1 MNSWCFREIQ
11 RQIEYKAAW
20 EGIRVVYVRAAN
32 TSKSCSNWSINKNL
46 TCGRAWTCPTCD
58 ARHDRDLNAAL
69 NIMSRYLEAAA
80 VRPSDEGPPREA
92 MVLRDAVGRW
102 RQPPGQKIRGEP
114 DVSPDFPRPMRFTGR
129 RLRSPNSPCV
139 PNQVQVSQSR
149 CGRSRIAGA
158 TCWFLK

>member
-32 TSKSCSNWSINKNL
+32 TSRTCSKCRSINKNL
-46 TCGRAWTCPTCD
+46 TYERAWTCPNCG

-69 NIMSRYLEAAA
+69 NIMSRYLEAAV

-92 MVLRDAVGRW
+92 MVLRDAV
-102 RQPPGQKIRGEP
+102 
-114 DVSPDFPRPMRFTGR
+114 S
-129 RLRSPNSPCV
+129 
-139 PNQVQVSQSR
+139 
-149 CGRSRIAGA
+149 
-158 TCWFLK
+158 